1 MVLLFTPQSGYY
13 SEPESLA
20 LRDRNA
26 FQNAVVAL
34 PLSGRDRPSF
44 WVCYP
49 GATSLRAASSLD
61 GCLHEF
67 GREERER
74 DRHIDLSNA
83 HLPRQRWLDEMI
95 AGTVTS
101 VEQPRAIAATSVARV
116 SARIGRRSWGREAG
130 TKNIASP
137 PHRRLEKPP
146 YLQSWIV
153 PFGSLSPKT
162 LKNALKFERAG
173 TNRDEQKGS
182 LVGLMLCRKG

>member
-1 MVLLFTPQSGYY
+1 VIEMPSK
-13 SEPESLA
+13 
-20 LRDRNA
+20 RRRW
-26 FQNAVVAL
+26 L

-49 GATSLRAASSLD
+49 GATSLRAARQSSLD

-83 HLPRQRWLDEMI
+83 AFIPRRRWLDEMI

-116 SARIGRRSWGREAG
+116 SARIGRRSCGGREAG

-153 PFGSLSPKT
+153 PFGSLSSKT

-173 TNRDEQKGS
+173 INRDEQKD
-182 LVGLMLCRKG
+182 L

>member
-1 MVLLFTPQSGYY
+1 VIEMPS
-13 SEPESLA
+13 
-20 LRDRNA
+20 
-26 FQNAVVAL
+26 NAVVVL
-34 PLSGRDRPSF
+34 LLSGRDRPSF

-49 GATSLRAASSLD
+49 GATSLRAARQSSLD

-83 HLPRQRWLDEMI
+83 AFIPRRRWLDEMI

-116 SARIGRRSWGREAG
+116 SARIGRRSCGGREAG

-153 PFGSLSPKT
+153 IRIIELQDIEKRIEVRTSRNQP
-162 LKNALKFERAG
+162 R
-173 TNRDEQKGS
+173 
-182 LVGLMLCRKG
+182 

>member
-1 MVLLFTPQSGYY
+1 VIEMPSK
-13 SEPESLA
+13 
-20 LRDRNA
+20 RRRW
-26 FQNAVVAL
+26 L

-44 WVCYP
+44 W
-49 GATSLRAASSLD
+49 GATSLRAARQSSLD

-83 HLPRQRWLDEMI
+83 AFIPRRRWLDEMI

-116 SARIGRRSWGREAG
+116 SARIGRRSCGGREAG

-137 PHRRLEKPP
+137 PHRRL
-146 YLQSWIV
+146 SWIV
-153 PFGSLSPKT
+153 PFGSLSSKT

-173 TNRDEQKGS
+173 INRDEQKD
-182 LVGLMLCRKG
+182 L